1 MEPVWSLFLTCLAA
15 KTDFNS
21 PKTDTMRQGNYHT
34 GLVGVFRA
42 HFEVILGPRVRL
54 LGLFGAYFS
63 PVWLPKMTLM
73 APKLILWDKGIT
85 ILDWW
90 GPLGPILE

>member
-1 MEPVWSLFLTCLAA
+1 MTLMA
-15 KTDFNS
+15 
-21 PKTDTMRQGNYHT
+21 PKLILCDKGITIPDWWGPL
-34 GLVGVFRA
+34 GPILG
-42 HFEVILGPRVRL
+42 HFGSHFGVILGTRARL

-90 GPLGPILE
+90 GSLGPILE

>member
-1 MEPVWSLFLTCLAA
+1 MTLMALKLILWDKGITIPDWWGPLGPIL
-15 KTDFNS
+15 
-21 PKTDTMRQGNYHT
+21 G
-34 GLVGVFRA
+34 
-42 HFEVILGPRVRL
+42 HFGSHFGVILGPRARL

-73 APKLILWDKGIT
+73 APKLILWYKGIT

>member
-1 MEPVWSLFLTCLAA
+1 MAPKLILWDKVNTIPNWWEPLG
-15 KTDFNS
+15 
-21 PKTDTMRQGNYHT
+21 P
-34 GLVGVFRA
+34 
-42 HFEVILGPRVRL
+42 ILGHFGEILGHRARL
-54 LGLFGAYFS
+54 LGLIGAYFS